1 MEEMPNETIK
11 DTAWRHLIAD
21 ADEGELIKRLGEIH
35 DAIEYK
41 RQIDYALRSGWVLGN

>member
-1 MEEMPNETIK
+1 MTQETVR

-21 ADEGELIKRLGEIH
+21 ADESELIKRLGEIH

-41 RQIDYALRSGWVLGN
+41 RQIDYTLRSGWMLGN